1 MSETIQNRLVQKKK
15 KTKPQGKA
23 SPNSFKIINNL
34 FQNWL
39 LQKKKKTTPQG
50 KASPNSFKTIN
61 NLFIKNVMKI
71 FI

>member
-23 SPNSFKIINNL
+23 SPNSVKIINNL

-39 LQKKKKTTPQG
+39 HQKKKKKPPH
-50 KASPNSFKTIN
+50 KEKLHLIPSK
-61 NLFIKNVMKI
+61 L
-71 FI
+71 